1 MFSVLVHVDHHWLLL
16 TWPANAFTLAD
27 TNHLVVCSIQR
38 ISNFLLYQLY
48 YLLLGDLM
56 WSKRWAY
63 FYVVRTSSRKEEI
76 MESSNSSCKIWNNLY
91 QLHWDSDMSLELSTV
106 GKIIGKQKNNENAN
120 TSTCGR
126 RRETEEK
133 EVRRD
138 DRRRNGEDIILSF
151 SFLVPGSCPLFTS
164 RVTSFLRAISR
175 SELRSSNPFSLF
187 YVCMFRPSF
196 VRYCCLRPFSIP

>member
-1 MFSVLVHVDHHWLLL
+1 
-16 TWPANAFTLAD
+16 
-27 TNHLVVCSIQR
+27 
-38 ISNFLLYQLY
+38 
-48 YLLLGDLM
+48 
-56 WSKRWAY
+56 
-63 FYVVRTSSRKEEI
+63 
-76 MESSNSSCKIWNNLY
+76 
-91 QLHWDSDMSLELSTV
+91 MSLELSTV

-151 SFLVPGSCPLFTS
+151 SFLVPGSCPLFKS
-164 RVTSFLRAISR
+164 RVTSFLTAISR